1 MKISQK
7 LEVRSQKSEVRSQKS
22 EVRSQKLEVRS
33 QKWAVKSEKK
43 PETKLPNLKAKLFLC
58 FLTLLFMYSGVLSAQ
73 FTIPEK
79 PSFQTSV
86 YDYANVLSA
95 EEKTQLE
102 EKLIRYSDSTSTQ
115 IVVITIESLKGED
128 IGILTPRWGQ
138 EWGIGGSKENDN
150 GVILLLAKAERKI
163 WISPGYGLEDKLTAG
178 IGGEI
183 TRNIIIPE
191 FKAGS
196 YYRGLDKG
204 ADALFDVF
212 KGKYKG
218 ERKSKGKNFPI
229 LPIIIIVVIVLVLA
243 SKNKKGGGNSGNSGG
258 GPSLMDVILLSSLGR
273 GGGFGGGS
281 GGFGG
286 GSSGGGGFGG
296 GFGGGG
302 FSGGGSGGSW

>member
-1 MKISQK
+1 MKNSNNKILNSNRIFQ
-7 LEVRSQKSEVRSQKS
+7 
-22 EVRSQKLEVRS
+22 
-33 QKWAVKSEKK
+33 
-43 PETKLPNLKAKLFLC
+43 F
-58 FLTLLFMYSGVLSAQ
+58 TLLFITLFISNSIFAQ
-73 FTIPEK
+73 FDIPKK
-79 PSFQTSV
+79 PDFQTSV

-95 EEKTQLE
+95 SEKTQLE
-102 EKLIRYSDSTSTQ
+102 EKLVRYSDSTSTQ

-128 IGILTPRWGQ
+128 IGILTPKWAQ
-138 EWGIGGSKENDN
+138 EWGIGQAKEDN
-150 GVILLLAKAERKI
+150 GVLILLAKAERRI
-163 WISPGYGLEDKLTAG
+163 WISPGYGLEDRLTAG

-218 ERKSKGKNFPI
+218 ERKQSKGKDFPI
-229 LPIIIIVVIVLVLA
+229 LPFIVIVVIVLILL
-243 SKNKKGGGNSGNSGG
+243 SRGKRGGGNSGSSGG

-273 GGGFGGGS
+273 SSSGGF

-286 GSSGGGGFGG
+286 GSSGGGGGFGG

>member
-1 MKISQK
+1 MTLYKKNTSIFLKLLVCLFITQIS
-7 LEVRSQKSEVRSQKS
+7 
-22 EVRSQKLEVRS
+22 
-33 QKWAVKSEKK
+33 
-43 PETKLPNLKAKLFLC
+43 F
-58 FLTLLFMYSGVLSAQ
+58 AQ
-73 FTIPEK
+73 FDIPEK

-95 EEKTQLE
+95 DEKAQLE
-102 EKLIRYSDSTSTQ
+102 EKLIRYSDSTTTQ

-128 IGILTPRWGQ
+128 IGILTPKWGQ
-138 EWGIGGSKENDN
+138 TWGIGGTEKNDN
-150 GVILLLAKAERKI
+150 GVIILLAKAEKKI
-163 WISPGYGLEDKLTAG
+163 WISAGYGLEDRLTAG

-196 YYRGLDKG
+196 YYKGLDKG

-218 ERKSKGKNFPI
+218 ERKQTKEKKLPI
-229 LPIIIIVVIVLVLA
+229 VPIIIIVFIIIALV
-243 SKNKKGGGNSGNSGG
+243 SRNKKDGGNSGNSGG
-258 GPSLMDVILLSSLGR
+258 GPSLLDVILLSSLGR
-273 GGGFGGGS
+273 NS

-286 GSSGGGGFGG
+286 GSSGGGFGGGGGGFGG

>member
-1 MKISQK
+1 MKNSKNKISDSNRVFQFS
-7 LEVRSQKSEVRSQKS
+7 LLFITFFISNTIFAQ
-22 EVRSQKLEVRS
+22 LDIP
-33 QKWAVKSEKK
+33 KK
-43 PETKLPNLKAKLFLC
+43 PD
-58 FLTLLFMYSGVLSAQ
+58 
-73 FTIPEK
+73 
-79 PSFQTSV
+79 FQTSV

-95 EEKTQLE
+95 SEKTQLE

-128 IGILTPRWGQ
+128 IGILTPKWAQ
-138 EWGIGGSKENDN
+138 EWGIGQAKEDN
-150 GVILLLAKAERKI
+150 GVLILLAKAERRI
-163 WISPGYGLEDKLTAG
+163 WISPGYGLEDRLTAG

-212 KGKYKG
+212 TGKYKG
-218 ERKSKGKNFPI
+218 ERKQSKGGKDFPI
-229 LPIIIIVVIVLVLA
+229 LPFIVIVVIVLILL
-243 SKNKKGGGNSGNSGG
+243 SRGKRGGGGNSGSNGG

-273 GGGFGGGS
+273 SSGGGF

-286 GSSGGGGFGG
+286 GSSGGGGGFGG